1 MVFKRDERFL
11 KTVVTA
17 SVLVLASFSHLATAD
32 IDNPAMNTGYV
43 NVFDSATSA
52 NCVATG
58 GFCFGSP
65 WGVGDLK
72 ATVNGASVTLQ
83 PNFNT
88 YNAADAYW
96 ANGLV
101 GNKTVEANLFEEI
114 GTVPAGTGSYSWG
127 GFVDSN
133 TLDAAYTATAFIK
146 VLDTAAGFAD
156 VLGASQALPSSGEF
170 SVSGDLTPY
179 EGDAR
184 YILQVGFQVVGL
196 NANPDD
202 EDALGNISARVGA
215 STAIGAGDSSA
226 IVDPTGIP
234 VLPLW
239 GLLGL
244 AGLIGFMGYRR
255 KQA

>member
-17 SVLVLASFSHLATAD
+17 SVLVFASFSHLATAD

-52 NCVATG
+52 DCGG
-58 GFCFGSP
+58 GFCFGSG
-65 WGVGDLK
+65 WAVGDLK
-72 ATVNGASVTLQ
+72 ASVNGASVTLQ

-88 YNAADAYW
+88 YNATDAYW
-96 ANGLV
+96 ANGAV

-114 GTVPAGTGSYSWG
+114 GAVPAGTGSYSWG

-146 VLDTAAGFAD
+146 VLDSAAGYAD

-170 SVSGDLTPY
+170 SVSGDLTAY

-202 EDALGNISARVGA
+202 EDALGNISARIGA

-226 IVDPTGIP
+226 LVDPTGIP
-234 VLPLW
+234 VMPLW

-244 AGLIGFMGYRR
+244 AGLIGLMGYRR

>member
-1 MVFKRDERFL
+1 MRYIKSARQ
-11 KTVVTA
+11 TA
-17 SVLVLASFSHLATAD
+17 AGVLVAASLLTANSASASLASPDPQAGYMNWFETDCATY
-32 IDNPAMNTGYV
+32 M
-43 NVFDSATSA
+43 
-52 NCVATG
+52 G
-58 GFCFGSP
+58 GSG

-72 ATVNGASVTLQ
+72 ATSAGGSVVLQ

-88 YNAADAYW
+88 YNIADAYW
-96 ANGLV
+96 TNPDGS
-101 GNKTVEANLFEEI
+101 GNKCMQANLFEEI

-146 VLDTAAGFAD
+146 VLDSAAGFAD
-156 VLGASQALPSSGEF
+156 VLGASQALPSSGQF
-170 SVSGDLTPY
+170 SVSGDLTAY

-184 YILQVGFQVVGL
+184 YILQVGFMVVGV
-196 NANPDD
+196 NANPAN
-202 EDALGNISARVGA
+202 EVALGNISARIGA

-226 IVDPTGIP
+226 LVDPTGIP
-234 VLPLW
+234 VMPLW

-244 AGLIGFMGYRR
+244 AGLIGLMGYRR

>member
-52 NCVATG
+52 DCG
-58 GFCFGSP
+58 GFCFGSG
-65 WGVGDLK
+65 WAVGDLQ
-72 ATVNGASVTLQ
+72 ASVNGASVTLQ

-96 ANGLV
+96 ANGAV

-114 GTVPAGTGSYSWG
+114 GAVPAGTGSYSWG

-146 VLDTAAGFAD
+146 VLDSAAGYAD

-170 SVSGDLTPY
+170 SVSGDLTAY

-202 EDALGNISARVGA
+202 EDALGNISARIGA

-226 IVDPTGIP
+226 LVDPTGIP
-234 VLPLW
+234 VMPLW

-244 AGLIGFMGYRR
+244 AGLIGLMGYRR